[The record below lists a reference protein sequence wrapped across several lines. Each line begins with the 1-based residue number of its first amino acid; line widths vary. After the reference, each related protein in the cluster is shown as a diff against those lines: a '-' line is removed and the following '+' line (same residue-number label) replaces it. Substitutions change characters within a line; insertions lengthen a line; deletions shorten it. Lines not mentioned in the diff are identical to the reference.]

1 MFQFLIKDKL
11 IANKPENSF
20 VNQLLSVTHSIY
32 KSLDVE
38 YEVRGVFFDI
48 SKVFDYVWDESIIF
62 KFEQKGFSGNLL
74 ELLADFL
81 KDRKQ
86 SVATCPTGQIL
97 P

>member
-1 MFQFLIKDKL
+1 MQQTCGF
-11 IANKPENSF
+11 KPENSF
-20 VNQLLSVTHSIY
+20 VNQLLSVTHNIY

-86 SVATCPTGQIL
+86 SVAKCPTGQML

>member
-48 SKVFDYVWDESIIF
+48 SKVFDYV
-62 KFEQKGFSGNLL
+62 
-74 ELLADFL
+74 
-81 KDRKQ
+81 
-86 SVATCPTGQIL
+86 
-97 P
+97 